1 MKKVLSAAFA
11 LLLLGVSAQ
20 AQSIHPRV
28 EAALNLAKIQAKTGD
43 GTDLSFKVRPGVRVG
58 VAAEIDL
65 ASGVYLAPGLV
76 FRQEGARQEGAKEEH
91 TVLGQTVKNSVGLNY
106 LGIPVNLGIRVGLT
120 DAIAVSVEA
129 GPSFAYGFSSVSSVK
144 DAEDVFKNKTY
155 KRFDAGLNAS
165 AAIEYSKLYLR
176 VGTEIGMTNNLKDA
190 VAKATSK
197 NSSFFVGLGYRF

>member
-28 EAALNLAKIQAKTGD
+28 EAALNLAKLQAKSGD

-65 ASGVYLAPGLV
+65 ASGVYIAPGLV
-76 FRQEGARQEGAKEEH
+76 FRQEGAKEEH
-91 TVLGQTVKNSVGLNY
+91 TVLGQTIKNSVGLNY
-106 LGIPVNLGIRVGLT
+106 LGIPVGLT
-120 DAIAVSVEA
+120 DALAVSVEA

-165 AAIEYSKLYLR
+165 AALEYSKLYLR

>member
-65 ASGVYLAPGLV
+65 ASGVYIAPGLV
-76 FRQEGARQEGAKEEH
+76 FRQEGANEEH
-91 TVLGQTVKNSVGLNY
+91 KVLGQTVKNSIGLNY

-120 DAIAVSVEA
+120 DALAVSVEA

-165 AAIEYSKLYLR
+165 AALEYSKLYLR
-176 VGTEIGMTNNLKDA
+176 VGTEIGMTNNLRDA

>member
-20 AQSIHPRV
+20 AQSIHPRI
-28 EAALNLAKIQAKTGD
+28 EGALNLAKIQAKTGD
-43 GTDLSFKVRPGVRVG
+43 GTDISFKVRPGLRVG

-76 FRQEGARQEGAKEEH
+76 FRQEGAKEEH
-91 TVLGQTVKNSVGLNY
+91 TVLGQTVKNSIGLNY

-120 DAIAVSVEA
+120 DALAVSVEA

-144 DAEDVFKNKTY
+144 DAADVFKNKTY
-155 KRFDAGLNAS
+155 KRSTPPQPSSTAS
-165 AAIEYSKLYLR
+165 STCASVPR
-176 VGTEIGMTNNLKDA
+176 SV
-190 VAKATSK
+190 
-197 NSSFFVGLGYRF
+197 